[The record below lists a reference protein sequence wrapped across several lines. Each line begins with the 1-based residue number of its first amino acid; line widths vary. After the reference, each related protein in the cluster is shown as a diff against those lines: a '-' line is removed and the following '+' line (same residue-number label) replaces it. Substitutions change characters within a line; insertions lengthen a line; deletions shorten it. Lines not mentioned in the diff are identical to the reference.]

1 MEIMKKERGKEKGG
15 EGERNRETEIERER
29 KKLIVA
35 KSWMVLQTG

>member
-29 KKLIVA
+29 KLDARNQIY
-35 KSWMVLQTG
+35 M